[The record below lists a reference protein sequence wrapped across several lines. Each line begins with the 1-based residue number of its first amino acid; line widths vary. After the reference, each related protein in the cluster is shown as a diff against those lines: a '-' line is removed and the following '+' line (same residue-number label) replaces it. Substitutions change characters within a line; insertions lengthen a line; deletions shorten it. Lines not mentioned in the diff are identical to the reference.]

1 MILKNLLNKT
11 FFAAVLFMFSVNVFA
26 LTSNKASTS
35 VASSSFELNS
45 LMTKIKM
52 ELQNPAQVIL
62 AQVAPMTAGAEAPSS
77 SGINWL
83 LIIVAILLVAVIG
96 VVFDIL
102 EKTAQIQG
110 KTLLNWS
117 KINSIL
123 LMLFLV
129 VGLIATVWEF
139 YAHGKLTL
147 FEQGAAS
154 EHGAIYDNMFM
165 ITLALTGVVFI
176 ITQILLFWYSYKYK
190 YNSNRKALYYPDN
203 HKLEYIWTIVPAI
216 VLTVLVV
223 RGLITWN
230 KIMYQK
236 DEKAINVEIFGYQ
249 FGWNVRYAGTDNKL
263 GFHDFRTVGVIN
275 PLGVDTTDEKAFD
288 DVVTNE
294 LHLPVG
300 VPVHFHFRAKDVIH
314 GAYFP
319 HFRAQM
325 NVVPGLPTQLEFIP
339 TVTTADM
346 RAKLNQ
352 PTFDYALLCNKIC
365 GSAHY
370 RMKMKIVIESQAE
383 YEKWMNEQPA
393 LVNKAA
399 APKVEE
405 VATLTADTKKEDKK
419 EVALN

>member
-11 FFAAVLFMFSVNVFA
+11 FLSALLFLFSVNVFA
-26 LTSNKASTS
+26 LTSSQTAKLSGQTS
-35 VASSSFELNS
+35 NELSS
-45 LMTKIKM
+45 LMTKIKLDI
-52 ELQNPAQVIL
+52 ENPTQLIMAQT
-62 AQVAPMTAGAEAPSS
+62 APAAENLNT

-83 LIIVAILLVAVIG
+83 LVIVAILLIVVIG

-102 EKTAQIQG
+102 EKTAKIQG

-117 KINSIL
+117 KINSFL
-123 LMLFLV
+123 LILFLV
-129 VGLIATVWEF
+129 VGMIAAIWEF
-139 YAHGKLTL
+139 YAHGKLTV

-154 EHGAIYDNMFM
+154 EHGVIYDNMFM
-165 ITLALTGVVFI
+165 ITLVLTGIVFI
-176 ITQILLFWYSYKYK
+176 ITQILLFWYSSKYK
-190 YNSNRKALYYPDN
+190 HNPNRRALYYPDN

-216 VLTVLVV
+216 VLTILVV

-249 FGWNVRYAGTDNKL
+249 FGWNARYAGTDNKL

-314 GAYFP
+314 SAYFP

-325 NVVPGLPTQLEFIP
+325 NVVPGLPTQLEFTP
-339 TVTTADM
+339 TVTTAEM
-346 RAKLNQ
+346 RTKLNQ
-352 PTFDYALLCNKIC
+352 ATFDYALLCNKIC

-370 RMKMKIVIESQAE
+370 RMKMKIVVDSPAD
-383 YEKWMNEQPA
+383 YEKWMKEQPA
-393 LVNKAA
+393 LVNKGS
-399 APKVEE
+399 APKAEEFASPTADNKEE
-405 VATLTADTKKEDKK
+405 VKK

>member
-26 LTSNKASTS
+26 LTSNKATTL
-35 VASSSFELNS
+35 VASSSIELNS
-45 LMTKIKM
+45 LMTKIKLD
-52 ELQNPAQVIL
+52 LQNSTQVIV
-62 AQVAPMTAGAEAPSS
+62 AQVAPMASGAEAPST

-83 LIIVAILLVAVIG
+83 LIIVAILLIAIIG

-117 KINSIL
+117 KINSVL
-123 LMLFLV
+123 LILFLV
-129 VGLIATVWEF
+129 IGMIATVWEF
-139 YAHGKLTL
+139 YSHGKLTL

-165 ITLALTGVVFI
+165 ITLALTGVVFV
-176 ITQILLFWYSYKYK
+176 ITQVLLFWYSSKYRH
-190 YNSNRKALYYPDN
+190 NPNRKALYYPDN

-216 VLTVLVV
+216 VLTILVV

-249 FGWNVRYAGTDNKL
+249 FGWNARYAGTDNKL

-314 GAYFP
+314 SAYFP

-325 NVVPGLPTQLEFIP
+325 NVVPGLPTQLEFTP
-339 TVTTADM
+339 TVTTSEM
-346 RAKLNQ
+346 RTKLNQ

-370 RMKMKIVIESQAE
+370 RMKMKIVVDSPAD
-383 YEKWMNEQPA
+383 YEKWMKEQPA
-393 LVNKAA
+393 LVSKAA
-399 APKVEE
+399 APKTEE
-405 VATLTADTKKEDKK
+405 VATPTAEIKEEVKKV
-419 EVALN
+419 VALN